1 MVGPHV
7 RSGYPKE
14 AYLRRNVIN
23 PIRRSGRKEREK
35 MNKRA
40 VGGLVLVA
48 VVLIALPLGAWYAC
62 QSPVIEKPGNVTTV
76 IPTILPTVNVYKPN
90 VSRDFGCQKDH
101 ILPLGDSVY
110 ASVCRY
116 GKEVIV
122 DIRVFLT
129 RSQKLYPTVKGIN
142 LNSRQWESLKTAQH
156 AVDVFIDNLM

>member
-1 MVGPHV
+1 MAEINV
-7 RSGYPKE
+7 RSGYPE
-14 AYLRRNVIN
+14 ETYSRQNVIN
-23 PIRRSGRKEREK
+23 PIRRNGRKEREK

-62 QSPVIEKPGNVTTV
+62 QSSVIEKPGNVTGV

-122 DIRVFLT
+122 DIRVFLS
-129 RSQKLYPTVKGIN
+129 RSQELYPTVKGIN
-142 LNSRQWESLKTAQH
+142 LNRRQWESLKTTQH
-156 AVDVFIDNLM
+156 AVDKWIDNLM

>member
-90 VSRDFGCQKDH
+90 VSRDFFRAGERPICLD
-101 ILPLGDSVY
+101 D
-110 ASVCRY
+110 R
-116 GKEVIV
+116 
-122 DIRVFLT
+122 T
-129 RSQKLYPTVKGIN
+129 
-142 LNSRQWESLKTAQH
+142 
-156 AVDVFIDNLM
+156 